1 MDSLDKWIET
11 QPNSLQPMLR
21 RNKQFAAQRF
31 ESSDT
36 AVSPPPPPP
45 PTPMPTVTPPP
56 PIEDETQPPLVS
68 VKRRRARS
76 YWTSARGDQT
86 FSLAQSA
93 IKRALALQKLTKEQ
107 REDFKRRAASN
118 QFEAP
123 DPQKDNR
130 LIDGSVDL
138 NLDLVVDVPAL
149 FVECGEP
156 EADEMAVFDAP
167 ERRRRSQL
175 MSAFSSTERSL
186 VRGVRTLLSENL
198 IYTDPANSSTPLSS
212 FLRMPSPVEE
222 SIEVESPPYAPPP
235 PTPVPTRVNSDSDD
249 DSEVHAHDERARA
262 LARRRSIYVR

>member
-1 MDSLDKWIET
+1 
-11 QPNSLQPMLR
+11 MLR

-31 ESSDT
+31 ESSGT
-36 AVSPPPPPP
+36 VVLPPPPPP
-45 PTPMPTVTPPP
+45 PTPTPAPPVTPPP
-56 PIEDETQPPLVS
+56 TEDETQPPLVS
-68 VKRRRARS
+68 VKRRRERS
-76 YWTSARGDQT
+76 YWTSSRGDPT

-107 REDFKRRAASN
+107 REDFKRRAASLE
-118 QFEAP
+118 FEAP